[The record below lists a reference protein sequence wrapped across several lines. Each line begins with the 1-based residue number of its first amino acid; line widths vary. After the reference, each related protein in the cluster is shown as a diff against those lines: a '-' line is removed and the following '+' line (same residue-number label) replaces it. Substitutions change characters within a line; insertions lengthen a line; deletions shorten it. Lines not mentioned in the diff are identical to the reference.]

1 MQSKCNQNANQ
12 NSKAEIKFL
21 KHLVKTMGS
30 TDEFTFYTDSKPPA
44 AAIQGLRPQK
54 DNKKMVSC

>member
-1 MQSKCNQNANQ
+1 
-12 NSKAEIKFL
+12 
-21 KHLVKTMGS
+21 MGF

-54 DNKKMVSC
+54 DNKKNGFSLKYTVNSLIMELEHPLIYHWSIIMI